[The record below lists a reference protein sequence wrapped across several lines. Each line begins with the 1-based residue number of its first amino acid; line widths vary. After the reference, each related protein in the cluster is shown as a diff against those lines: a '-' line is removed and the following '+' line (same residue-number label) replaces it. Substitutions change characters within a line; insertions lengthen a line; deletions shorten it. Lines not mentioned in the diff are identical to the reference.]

1 MSFAKAWILL
11 SKEVAH
17 SHQREL
23 ETGRRQTL
31 ETVVVGRITE
41 LASERVK
48 LPSCHGGLGLRTGQ
62 LENAQQRRIG
72 RLAICTLQCCQG
84 RAQRYEEPMPGG
96 HPELLAGA
104 LARSIM
110 LVSGVAVGLRLSV
123 STKLRRVS
131 WRSHGIETRRLMTL

>member
-1 MSFAKAWILL
+1 MLL
-11 SKEVAH
+11 SKAVAH

-31 ETVVVGRITE
+31 ETVVVGRITV
-41 LASERVK
+41 LASERAK
-48 LPSCHGGLGLRTGQ
+48 LPTSHGGLGLRTGQ

-72 RLAICTLQCCQG
+72 RLATCTLQCCQG
-84 RAQRYEEPMPGG
+84 RAQRYEEPVPGG

-123 STKLRRVS
+123 STKLVRVS